1 MHAFDVLGDPVR
13 RRIMELLADG
23 ERASGEIVR
32 VIADEFGLT
41 QPAVSYQLRILR
53 VNGFATVR
61 PEAQRRIY
69 ALDPGSIAEI
79 EAWLAP
85 FRRNREHALGALES
99 EVARANARSQSGRT
113 ECGIEGSRGG
123 PSYRATEGDCVRGG
137 RSRCI

>member
-1 MHAFDVLGDPVR
+1 MLHR
-13 RRIMELLADG
+13 RSRWAHG

-99 EVARANARSQSGRT
+99 EVARGKRPKPKRKNGVRT
-113 ECGIEGSRGG
+113 
-123 PSYRATEGDCVRGG
+123 
-137 RSRCI
+137 

>member
-53 VNGFATVR
+53 VTACAAAGHGAFDEIAVANVHAQLQDVR
-61 PEAQRRIY
+61 
-69 ALDPGSIAEI
+69 
-79 EAWLAP
+79 
-85 FRRNREHALGALES
+85 
-99 EVARANARSQSGRT
+99 
-113 ECGIEGSRGG
+113 RGG
-123 PSYRATEGDCVRGG
+123 GVAA
-137 RSRCI
+137 